1 MSNINSS
8 GNMTPEQLMKLAAS
22 FGGKDATDPEK
33 AINAVSKQLS
43 DEKRQKLNEVLSDK
57 SALEKLL
64 QSPEAQRLMKKF
76 GVDNIGDILSSL
88 SDEDMKALGDA
99 ARSLLGSSEQ
109 EQGQNDS
116 DRGFSMDPATM
127 AKIAQIMS
135 AMNRHDSR
143 CDLIAALRPL
153 LSEPRRRRAD
163 DAMQLIKLIALLPM
177 IEDLGRK

>member
-1 MSNINSS
+1 M
-8 GNMTPEQLMKLAAS
+8 
-22 FGGKDATDPEK
+22 
-33 AINAVSKQLS
+33 
-43 DEKRQKLNEVLSDK
+43 
-57 SALEKLL
+57 
-64 QSPEAQRLMKKF
+64 
-76 GVDNIGDILSSL
+76 DNIGDILSSL

-99 ARSLLGSSEQ
+99 ARSLLGSSEQEQ

-163 DAMQLIKLIALLPM
+163 DAMQLIKLIDLLPM

>member
-1 MSNINSS
+1 M
-8 GNMTPEQLMKLAAS
+8 
-22 FGGKDATDPEK
+22 
-33 AINAVSKQLS
+33 
-43 DEKRQKLNEVLSDK
+43 
-57 SALEKLL
+57 
-64 QSPEAQRLMKKF
+64 
-76 GVDNIGDILSSL
+76 DNIGDILSSL

-143 CDLIAALRPL
+143 FASPAQRAAPPQGGRCDAADK
-153 LSEPRRRRAD
+153 AH
-163 DAMQLIKLIALLPM
+163 
-177 IEDLGRK
+177 

>member
-1 MSNINSS
+1 M
-8 GNMTPEQLMKLAAS
+8 
-22 FGGKDATDPEK
+22 
-33 AINAVSKQLS
+33 
-43 DEKRQKLNEVLSDK
+43 
-57 SALEKLL
+57 
-64 QSPEAQRLMKKF
+64 
-76 GVDNIGDILSSL
+76 DNIGDILSSL

-109 EQGQNDS
+109 EQGQNDN

-153 LSEPRRRRAD
+153 RRRAD
-163 DAMQLIKLIALLPM
+163 DAMQLIKLIDLLPM

>member
-1 MSNINSS
+1 M
-8 GNMTPEQLMKLAAS
+8 
-22 FGGKDATDPEK
+22 
-33 AINAVSKQLS
+33 
-43 DEKRQKLNEVLSDK
+43 
-57 SALEKLL
+57 
-64 QSPEAQRLMKKF
+64 
-76 GVDNIGDILSSL
+76 DNIGDILSSL

-99 ARSLLGSSEQ
+99 ARSLLGSSE
-109 EQGQNDS
+109 
-116 DRGFSMDPATM
+116 PATM

-163 DAMQLIKLIALLPM
+163 DAMQLIKLIDLLPM

>member
-1 MSNINSS
+1 M
-8 GNMTPEQLMKLAAS
+8 
-22 FGGKDATDPEK
+22 
-33 AINAVSKQLS
+33 
-43 DEKRQKLNEVLSDK
+43 
-57 SALEKLL
+57 
-64 QSPEAQRLMKKF
+64 
-76 GVDNIGDILSSL
+76 DNIGDILSSL

-143 CDLIAALRPL
+143 CDLICVPCSASRAA
-153 LSEPRRRRAD
+153 A
-163 DAMQLIKLIALLPM
+163 
-177 IEDLGRK
+177 GRTTRCS

>member
-1 MSNINSS
+1 M
-8 GNMTPEQLMKLAAS
+8 
-22 FGGKDATDPEK
+22 
-33 AINAVSKQLS
+33 
-43 DEKRQKLNEVLSDK
+43 
-57 SALEKLL
+57 
-64 QSPEAQRLMKKF
+64 
-76 GVDNIGDILSSL
+76 DNIGDILSSL

-99 ARSLLGSSEQ
+99 ARSLLGSSEQEQ

-153 LSEPRRRRAD
+153 LSEPRRRRVD
-163 DAMQLIKLIALLPM
+163 DAMQLIKLIDLLPM

>member
-1 MSNINSS
+1 M
-8 GNMTPEQLMKLAAS
+8 
-22 FGGKDATDPEK
+22 
-33 AINAVSKQLS
+33 
-43 DEKRQKLNEVLSDK
+43 
-57 SALEKLL
+57 
-64 QSPEAQRLMKKF
+64 
-76 GVDNIGDILSSL
+76 DNIGDILSSL

-109 EQGQNDS
+109 GQNDS
-116 DRGFSMDPATM
+116 DGGFSMDPATM

-163 DAMQLIKLIALLPM
+163 DAMQLIKLIDLLPM

>member
-1 MSNINSS
+1 M
-8 GNMTPEQLMKLAAS
+8 
-22 FGGKDATDPEK
+22 
-33 AINAVSKQLS
+33 
-43 DEKRQKLNEVLSDK
+43 
-57 SALEKLL
+57 
-64 QSPEAQRLMKKF
+64 
-76 GVDNIGDILSSL
+76 DNIGDILSSL

-163 DAMQLIKLIALLPM
+163 DAMQLIKLIDLLRM
-177 IEDLGRK
+177 IEDLGRT

>member
-1 MSNINSS
+1 M
-8 GNMTPEQLMKLAAS
+8 
-22 FGGKDATDPEK
+22 
-33 AINAVSKQLS
+33 
-43 DEKRQKLNEVLSDK
+43 
-57 SALEKLL
+57 
-64 QSPEAQRLMKKF
+64 
-76 GVDNIGDILSSL
+76 DNIGDILSSL
-88 SDEDMKALGDA
+88 SDDDMKALGDA

-153 LSEPRRRRAD
+153 LSVPRRRRAD
-163 DAMQLIKLIALLPM
+163 DAMQLIKLIDLLPM

>member
-1 MSNINSS
+1 MSAPLFDAVTAHAKKQKVS
-8 GNMTPEQLMKLAAS
+8 MHMPAHK
-22 FGGKDATDPEK
+22 GKFP
-33 AINAVSKQLS
+33 
-43 DEKRQKLNEVLSDK
+43 
-57 SALEKLL
+57 AL
-64 QSPEAQRLMKKF
+64 
-76 GVDNIGDILSSL
+76 GDILSSL

-99 ARSLLGSSEQ
+99 ARSLLGSPEQ

-163 DAMQLIKLIALLPM
+163 DAMQLIKLIDLLPM